1 MRRASQG
8 DHGLAEFSPNVPA
21 GGEAVGGSQLPK
33 ARPLSLGNGD
43 RVLVASFCGRKLV
56 ATKQEIA
63 PKAVKL
69 GFAPAAARTSQGCQR
84 LIDQLRGFSK
94 LTRFCE
100 SLGRQ
105 IAGKLDPA

>member
-33 ARPLSLGNGD
+33 ARALSLGNGD

-56 ATKQEIA
+56 ATK
-63 PKAVKL
+63 
-69 GFAPAAARTSQGCQR
+69 
-84 LIDQLRGFSK
+84 
-94 LTRFCE
+94 
-100 SLGRQ
+100 
-105 IAGKLDPA
+105 